1 MKIRHF
7 LYNAEPESILGGAA
21 APVEPVESTE
31 PTESLVIDD
40 GWLKGVEK
48 DLASDKIM
56 ESVKDVPTLVKN
68 YVHAQRMV
76 GKDKAIL
83 PNENSTPEEIRAF
96 YHKMG
101 LPQEDEYKIEL
112 EKNLMDEEFTK
123 EFNKLAYENNILP
136 HQAKAIMEFYNGKIA
151 EEDEA
156 HTTSTKESIDTAV
169 QALKDEWGEG
179 YGKNMQKALDVINM
193 FDNDMGIMQ
202 HLDTTGL
209 GNDTKL
215 IKFLANVGNSL
226 NEDTFSKDAV
236 AHYGVSKEEAQEQIN
251 NTFADSNHAYHK
263 TEHPNHAKAVA
274 DMNKLFKIIS

>member
-7 LYNAEPESILGGAA
+7 LYNAEPDSLLGGAA
-21 APVEPVESTE
+21 APVEPVEGE
-31 PTESLVIDD
+31 PVESLVIDD

-83 PNENSTPEEIRAF
+83 PNENSTPEEVRAF

-101 LPQEDEYKIEL
+101 LPQEDQYKIDL
-112 EKNLMDEEFTK
+112 EKNLMDEDFTN
-123 EFNKLAYENNILP
+123 EFNKLAFENNILP
-136 HQAKAIMEFYNGKIA
+136 AQAKAIMEFYNGKIA
-151 EEDEA
+151 QEDEA
-156 HTTSTKESIDTAV
+156 HVNSTKESISTAV
-169 QALKDEWGEG
+169 DALKEEWGEG
-179 YGKNMQKALDVINM
+179 YGKNMQKAVDVINM

-202 HLDTTGL
+202 HLDASGL

-236 AHYGVSKEEAQEQIN
+236 SHYGMSKEEAQEKIN
-251 NTFADSNHAYHK
+251 SIYADSSHAYHNGS
-263 TEHPNHAKAVA
+263 HANHANANA
-274 DMNKLFKIIS
+274 EMQKLFKVIS